1 MKQKDAPLNL
11 QMQMMIPLLISL
23 ISYNSKSMLRVFLF
37 FFCYVAA
44 GILQL
49 RSIFECSAI
58 SGDAFWRI
66 EELELFIPRLL
77 LMPLFQCRVVYNL

>member
-1 MKQKDAPLNL
+1 
-11 QMQMMIPLLISL
+11 MQMIVIPLMLSL
-23 ISYNSKSMLRVFLF
+23 SSFNSKTMLYKIFFF
-37 FFCYVAA
+37 FFCCVAA

-66 EELELFIPRLL
+66 EELELFIQLYL
-77 LMPLFQCRVVYNL
+77 ACC